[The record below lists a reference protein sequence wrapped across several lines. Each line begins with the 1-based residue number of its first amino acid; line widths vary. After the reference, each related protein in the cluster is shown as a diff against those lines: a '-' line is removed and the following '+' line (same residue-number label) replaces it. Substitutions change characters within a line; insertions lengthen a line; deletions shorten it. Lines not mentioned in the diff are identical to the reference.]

1 MATLLT
7 KRRHIYFNIKI
18 KWIHLKL
25 KIIVITLNAGI
36 TRQLFLKLFISV
48 LDNERQEKHDAA

>member
-36 TRQLFLKLFISV
+36 TRQLF
-48 LDNERQEKHDAA
+48 

>member
-1 MATLLT
+1 IFIFMATLLT

-36 TRQLFLKLFISV
+36 TRQLFLKRCV
-48 LDNERQEKHDAA
+48 LLSL